1 MLKKG
6 LGKGLQALIPEAA
19 SGDREALVEVEIA
32 RIYPNPKQP
41 RRSFDEEKLLELAA
55 SIKEHGV
62 VQPVLLRRRG
72 EDFELVA
79 GERRW
84 RASQKA
90 GLDIIPALIKD
101 FSEAQ
106 MMEIALIENLQ
117 REDLNPVEEALA
129 YRTLINEFGLTQEQ
143 LAQRLGK
150 SRPQI
155 SNTLRLLAL
164 SEEVQDELA
173 AGRLSMGHAKVL
185 LGVEDRQAQE
195 RLARRIVADALS
207 VREVEQL
214 VKNLGSGRP
223 RPLPKRKS
231 PGADPELSEVE
242 ERLRQ
247 ALGTPVKIVPGRP
260 KGRIE
265 VNYYGIEDLDRI
277 VGAILGSDQRPEAG
291 LRPTGRPFRI

>member
-195 RLARRIVADALS
+195 RLARRIMADALS

>member
-32 RIYPNPKQP
+32 RIHPNPKQP

-129 YRTLINEFGLTQEQ
+129 YRTLLNEFGLTQEQ

-195 RLARRIVADALS
+195 RLARRIMADALS

-214 VKNLGSGRP
+214 VKNLGSGRA
-223 RPLPKRKS
+223 RPVQKRKS
-231 PGADPELSEVE
+231 PGVDPELSEVE